1 MIHDDV
7 RLLYFVD
14 RCLERIQLHS
24 TCDRKALLSAFNS
37 LSVFKDEAIIDVL
50 ADGFDQA
57 KKDQARHLAAV
68 ASAVSQCSF
77 ASQSPPRI
85 IGTLSWILLRKQ
97 PSSAQKLSMY
107 LKTLYDQDVLS
118 EEDILGWYRS
128 DPAQLLQ
135 HIPRSTAAANS
146 LGGSV
151 SFEKTA
157 VTEAELEGFKKKAE
171 IIIKFL
177 ETEDDED
184 EGDDEDE
191 ED

>member
-1 MIHDDV
+1 M
-7 RLLYFVD
+7 
-14 RCLERIQLHS
+14 ERIQLHS

-37 LSVFKDEAIIDVL
+37 LSVFKDEAIIEVL

-68 ASAVSQCSF
+68 ADAVSQCSF

-107 LKTLYDQDVLS
+107 LKTLYDRDVLT

-135 HIPRSTAAANS
+135 HIPRS